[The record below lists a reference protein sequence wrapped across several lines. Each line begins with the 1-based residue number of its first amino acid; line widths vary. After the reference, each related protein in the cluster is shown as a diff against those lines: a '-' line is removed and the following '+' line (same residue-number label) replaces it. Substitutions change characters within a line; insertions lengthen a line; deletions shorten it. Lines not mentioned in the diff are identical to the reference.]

1 MLHLA
6 AIKVSRSRI
15 FTLQLSFHHLL
26 IQKPFHILK
35 FSLSAS
41 FSAGQKLNCA
51 ENGLNKYNFSPRALL
66 LDGIFLVCFMPLGHN
81 PAPIPPG
88 WWMVIH
94 GLTVFPLDLFG
105 SRERP
110 KIIFWSGPA
119 AWVTWRS
126 SLCLFITLCP
136 LLYIKMWYQKDPD
149 MSPSTQ
155 AITYPW

>member
-51 ENGLNKYNFSPRALL
+51 ENGLNKYNFSPQALF

-94 GLTVFPLDLFG
+94 GLTVFLLDLFG

-110 KIIFWSGPA
+110 KNN
-119 AWVTWRS
+119 
-126 SLCLFITLCP
+126 
-136 LLYIKMWYQKDPD
+136 LLIE
-149 MSPSTQ
+149 SPG
-155 AITYPW
+155 

>member
-15 FTLQLSFHHLL
+15 FTLQLSFCRLL
-26 IQKPFHILK
+26 IQKPFHILE
-35 FSLSAS
+35 FSLSQT

-66 LDGIFLVCFMPLGHN
+66 LDSIFWSVSCHL
-81 PAPIPPG
+81 AITRR

-94 GLTVFPLDLFG
+94 GLTVFLLDLFG

-110 KIIFWSGPA
+110 KNNRLIGSC
-119 AWVTWRS
+119 
-126 SLCLFITLCP
+126 CLSHRACRGVNT
-136 LLYIKMWYQKDPD
+136 
-149 MSPSTQ
+149 
-155 AITYPW
+155 